1 MLELEALLLE
11 FERVIGGA
19 VLFPGSGSFVEFD
32 GIFPELVIGGNEGVQ
47 LTGCPVG
54 SESSPGVVSGGK
66 ADVDPT
72 LSI

>member
-1 MLELEALLLE
+1 LEVEALPIE
-11 FERVIGGA
+11 FELVRVIGGA

-54 SESSPGVVSGGK
+54 SESSPGVVSGDK
-66 ADVDPT
+66 ADVPT